1 LRDRC
6 PAVDHVDALLAAA
19 PEGEI
24 LLSAAAADRIKQA
37 LPRGVSLRSLGH
49 HRLSDLG
56 TSGTI
61 YQVLHP
67 KSFRPPPSLRTLD
80 AHPNNLPSQPNP
92 LIGREAERR
101 LFVRLSI
108 FVGGATLEAAESIC
122 TSPDGEP
129 ELDVLD
135 CITSLVDNSLLRVT
149 EGGRESRFWMLETI
163 RAYALEKLR
172 EDTAAQALEER
183 HATYYLALAEE
194 GADALHGPD
203 QMEWLDRLEREYG
216 DLQEALE
223 WYLRGGGDW
232 EALRLCSA
240 LEWFWYRYAHF
251 SDARRW
257 LSEALRRAA
266 GREPPAVAAA
276 ATVSALAPASAP
288 ASALPP
294 TPTSPDK
301 VGCSQLRRARGRA
314 LRALGWLLM
323 VQGEWPQARECYL
336 DSVRIAKKSG
346 DDKGEILALS
356 GLGAAERWLGERRA
370 GTVKGRDPGE
380 HQALRRDRR
389 SGEHDL
395 HAGQAGIGAPVCRRS
410 LPRSLRSGGI
420 REPRAGSARRGG
432 PWNPLSRACGCP
444 IRLQHRRLREP
455 GCGGADELRAGP
467 RIRACLPRPK

>member
-251 SDARRW
+251 SDARCW

-288 ASALPP
+288 ASAPGVP
-294 TPTSPDK
+294 HRP
-301 VGCSQLRRARGRA
+301 RRAKRA
-314 LRALGWLLM
+314 A
-323 VQGEWPQARECYL
+323 ACC
-336 DSVRIAKKSG
+336 
-346 DDKGEILALS
+346 
-356 GLGAAERWLGERRA
+356 GAHRGERCA
-370 GTVKGRDPGE
+370 
-380 HQALRRDRR
+380 
-389 SGEHDL
+389 
-395 HAGQAGIGAPVCRRS
+395 
-410 LPRSLRSGGI
+410 RSGGSSWS
-420 REPRAGSARRGG
+420 RESGRRRESAISTAFGSRRNPATTRVRSSPSRALEPPSGGWARGG
-432 PWNPLSRACGCP
+432 RG
-444 IRLQHRRLREP
+444 R
-455 GCGGADELRAGP
+455 
-467 RIRACLPRPK
+467 